1 MLRYT
6 AKVLQI
12 APPFYPIL
20 ISTFL
25 MKANRLLRNS
35 LKSWFIQITFIKKV
49 LDNSRYTVVSKQNA
63 PVLVE
68 LLQTQVGNYGITRVS
83 FLNNFSE
90 KSKNFH
96 PLKAGKELFVFSS
109 IIWYLGRETNNLISK
124 FICDIA
130 ACGGESKGKS
140 FPVRT
145 LTANI

>member
-1 MLRYT
+1 M
-6 AKVLQI
+6 LQI